1 MINMHALTGPDP
13 EPVGRMSRAD
23 LEVERQSLS
32 LAIAEDVSSG
42 KRPAGRDLRRFRYLH
57 NELRSRAPRVE
68 KLAGE
73 SYGDY
78 VARCLQS

>member
-1 MINMHALTGPDP
+1 MT
-13 EPVGRMSRAD
+13 SAD
-23 LEVERQSLS
+23 LETERSSLS

-57 NELRSRAPRVE
+57 NEVRSRAPRVE

-73 SYGDY
+73 SYGEY
-78 VARCLQS
+78 VARCLRS